1 MSESSN
7 RTGRCLCG
15 AVKFEAIN
23 VSRSLGACHCSMCR
37 RWTGGPFLAVDCGSE
52 VKFEGEANI
61 TVFNSSDW
69 ADRGFCKKCGSNL
82 FYRLKGIEQYQIPPG
97 LFDDDS
103 GLEFN
108 HQVFV
113 DERPDYYEF
122 ANKTSNMTGPEVYAK
137 YAPPDD

>member
-1 MSESSN
+1 MSEGSN

-15 AVKFEAIN
+15 AVKFEASN

-52 VKFEGEANI
+52 VKFAGEANI

-82 FYRLKGIEQYQIPPG
+82 FYRLKGVEQYQIPPG
-97 LFDDDS
+97 LFDNDS

-113 DERPDYYEF
+113 DERPEYYEF
-122 ANKTSNMTGPEVYAK
+122 SNKTSNMTGSEVYAK

>member
-1 MSESSN
+1 
-7 RTGRCLCG
+7 
-15 AVKFEAIN
+15 
-23 VSRSLGACHCSMCR
+23 MCR

-52 VKFEGEANI
+52 VKFTGEGNI

-82 FYRLKGIEQYQIPPG
+82 FYRLKGVEQYQIPPG
-97 LFDDDS
+97 LFDNDS

-113 DERPDYYEF
+113 DERPEYYEF
-122 ANKTSNMTGPEVYAK
+122 SNKTSNMTGPEVYAK

>member
-1 MSESSN
+1 MSEGSN

-15 AVKFEAIN
+15 AVKFEASN

-52 VKFEGEANI
+52 VKFTGEANI

-82 FYRLKGIEQYQIPPG
+82 FYRLKGVEQYQIPPG
-97 LFDDDS
+97 LFDNDS

-113 DERPDYYEF
+113 DERPEYYEF
-122 ANKTSNMTGPEVYAK
+122 SNKTSNMTGPEVYAK

>member
-1 MSESSN
+1 MSEGSN

-15 AVKFEAIN
+15 AVKFEASN

-52 VKFEGEANI
+52 VKFAGEANI

-82 FYRLKGIEQYQIPPG
+82 FYRLKGVEQYQIPPG
-97 LFDDDS
+97 LFDNDS

-113 DERPDYYEF
+113 DERPEYYEF
-122 ANKTSNMTGPEVYAK
+122 SNKTSNMTGPEVYAK

>member
-1 MSESSN
+1 MSEGSN

-15 AVKFEAIN
+15 AVKFEASN

-52 VKFEGEANI
+52 VKFSGEANI

-82 FYRLKGIEQYQIPPG
+82 FYRLKGVEQYQIPPG
-97 LFDDDS
+97 LFDNDS

-113 DERPDYYEF
+113 DERPEYYEF
-122 ANKTSNMTGPEVYAK
+122 SNKTSNMTGPEVYAK

>member
-1 MSESSN
+1 
-7 RTGRCLCG
+7 
-15 AVKFEAIN
+15 
-23 VSRSLGACHCSMCR
+23 MCR
-37 RWTGGPFLAVDCGSE
+37 HWTGGPFLAVDCGTE
-52 VKFEGEANI
+52 VKFTGEANI
-61 TVFNSSDW
+61 TVFSSSDW

-97 LFDDDS
+97 LFDDDR

-122 ANKTSNMTGPEVYAK
+122 ANKTSDMTGPEVYAK
-137 YAPPDD
+137 YAPPND